1 LAIGSGS
8 TGGIID
14 RSATVAHNGL
24 TAGRKALPGR
34 VARGP
39 SLVGLASIGIVLV
52 VVLSG
57 LAFLAL
63 APSGTSAARTARGP
77 IVIVGDAAFTTENGV
92 VGGSGIPADPY
103 VISGWDI
110 PVSVGAAV
118 TVRDTTA
125 HFVITD
131 VRMNGTASMSYPSY
145 ALVMT
150 NVSNGMLSYSFA
162 NRTYPGIML
171 TDCRDLSLVRND
183 FSEMWGWAI
192 VMSSCERVHIVANTF
207 GTANGVYAT
216 DCTDCTVI
224 LNQMASLEVGVLF
237 QSSDGVLAAQ
247 NTFTGVYYCVQVAG
261 CSNVTVM
268 GNDCTPVWSGIV
280 LADCGNVSVLANRIQ
295 GSVQYGMNIDRCTYN
310 VTVAHNLL
318 NGTHGY
324 SAILL
329 EDSVGVVIRNNTFS
343 NNTATSPV
351 DFVGGGV
358 SLEACVGV
366 RVYHN
371 RFVDNTPCQ
380 AEDDAG
386 PLVNL
391 WNLSYP
397 DGGNF
402 WDNWTAPDASG
413 GATQD
418 DGLGADGI
426 VDNPYV
432 FDSDC
437 SDEYPLTTPPP
448 VDTKPVA
455 ILAVTPSSGDTSTD
469 INLNGTESYDPDDG
483 CGDPFQEYRWDLQGD
498 GQWDSDWSDDG
509 NITRQYPAPGN
520 YTVLLE
526 VRDGSGLSGFAF
538 FDLVVSE
545 YAIPEFGT
553 VVLPVLAM
561 VGLFAV
567 IARTRRKHA

>member
-1 LAIGSGS
+1 MS
-8 TGGIID
+8 
-14 RSATVAHNGL
+14 VA
-24 TAGRKALPGR
+24 
-34 VARGP
+34 V
-39 SLVGLASIGIVLV
+39 V
-52 VVLSG
+52 VVLIVSS

-63 APSGTSAARTARGP
+63 VPSGGEAARVVHAK
-77 IVIVGDAAFTTENGV
+77 ILIDGDAAFTSANGV
-92 VGGSGIPADPY
+92 VSGSGTAADPY

-110 PVSVGAAV
+110 PVSAGAAV
-118 TVRDTTA
+118 TVRNTTA
-125 HFVITD
+125 YFVITD

-171 TDCRDLSLVRND
+171 TDCRDLSLVRNY

-192 VMSSCERVHIVANTF
+192 EMSFCERVHIVANTF

-224 LNQMASLEVGVLF
+224 LNQMTSLEVGVLF
-237 QSSDGVLAAQ
+237 QGSDGVLAAQ

-261 CSNVTVM
+261 CSNVTIM

-280 LADCGNVSVLANRIQ
+280 LANCGNVSVLANRIQ

-310 VTVAHNLL
+310 VTVAHNLV

-329 EDSVGVVIRNNTFS
+329 EDSVGVVIRNNTLS
-343 NNTATSPV
+343 NNTATSTI

-358 SLEACVGV
+358 SLETCAGV

-371 RFVDNTPCQ
+371 RFVDNMPCQ

-397 DGGNF
+397 DGGNY
-402 WDNWTAPDASG
+402 WDNWTAPDDCSG
-413 GATQD
+413 VDQD
-418 DGLGADGI
+418 VTSDPDGI
-426 VDNPYV
+426 VDDAYV
-432 FDSDC
+432 FDSDS
-437 SDEYPLTTPPP
+437 SDLYPLTTPPP

-469 INLNGTESYDPDDG
+469 INLNGTGSYDPDDG
-483 CGDPFQEYRWDLQGD
+483 CGDPLQEYRWDLQGD

-538 FDLVVSE
+538 FDLVISE
-545 YAIPEFGT
+545 FAIPEFSS
-553 VVLPVLAM
+553 VIVPVLALLAL
-561 VGLFAV
+561 VVV
-567 IARTRRKHA
+567 IRRRPR